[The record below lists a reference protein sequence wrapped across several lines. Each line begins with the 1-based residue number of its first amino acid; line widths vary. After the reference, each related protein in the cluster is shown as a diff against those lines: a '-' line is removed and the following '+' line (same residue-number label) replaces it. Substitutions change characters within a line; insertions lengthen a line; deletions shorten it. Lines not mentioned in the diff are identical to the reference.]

1 MSDAPP
7 LRIGVLGAA
16 RITPQALIKPAA
28 SVAGVQIAALA
39 ARDPSRAQR
48 FAQKHGIPTV
58 HQTYEALL
66 SDPQIDPGLV
76 EDLLQLP
83 LLEPAGDFWLRA
95 GLLRATVLGRRRKA
109 RLADALIAQ
118 LCIDHDVQLVT
129 RDRDFHAFAE
139 TARLSLVAR

>member
-1 MSDAPP
+1 MIAVDTSSWIAYFE
-7 LRIGVLGAA
+7 GASGDDVDLVD
-16 RITPQALIKPAA
+16 R
-28 SVAGVQIAALA
+28 ALA
-39 ARDPSRAQR
+39 EGQVVLPAPVL
-48 FAQKHGIPTV
+48 T
-58 HQTYEALL
+58 ELL

-95 GLLRATVLGRRRKA
+95 GRLRATVLGRRRKA

-139 TARLSLVAR
+139 TARLGLVAR